1 MITTSISKRD
11 SNFMKKLK
19 EISYSPEIIRWLVD
33 LTLSGRE
40 SQGDK
45 CEIMASKNV
54 TLVELN
60 QALSAKMNLYPQAI
74 CEKEVTIQLLQD
86 ENATLQ
92 LEIRTFTMLVEK
104 NE

>member
-19 EISYSPEIIRWLVD
+19 EISYSPEIIRWLVN

-54 TLVELN
+54 TYV
-60 QALSAKMNLYPQAI
+60 SSY
-74 CEKEVTIQLLQD
+74 
-86 ENATLQ
+86 TL
-92 LEIRTFTMLVEK
+92 
-104 NE
+104 